1 MSLGTGALVVFL
13 LLSVGV
19 IGVLYGRC
27 WERKSVAKAAAA
39 EQGSPTSDLGK
50 LGESLSKIPM
60 SDMKGNRRS
69 TLTMPKVDKK
79 GKPSGAPPRPP
90 ARKPKAPP
98 AVRQGPPTFR
108 ASNYAEEV

>member
-13 LLSVGV
+13 LLSVGAV
-19 IGVLYGRC
+19 GVLYGRC
-27 WERKSVAKAAAA
+27 WERKAAKKAAEEAHSP
-39 EQGSPTSDLGK
+39 GSDVGK

-60 SDMKGNRRS
+60 SDMKGGRRS

-90 ARKPKAPP
+90 SRAPKKAPP
-98 AVRQGPPTFR
+98 AKRPPTFR
-108 ASNYAEEV
+108 ASDYAAEV